1 MEADLRERPGRKC
14 EKLNGD
20 IRFENL
26 FNPQLALESLPYVL
40 SGMGYTL
47 ILSLLTMGVGLVLG
61 LVTAMAR
68 MSRRVLLR
76 WPARAYISVIRGTPL
91 LVQLFILF
99 YGLPV
104 IGITLDPITA
114 AVIGLSLNVG
124 GYSAETIRGAVSS
137 ISKGQWEAA
146 KSLNMTYLQTM
157 RRIVIPQSVRVA
169 LPPLANTFLSLVKD
183 TALLSVI
190 TVPEML
196 YRAKI
201 VGGSTLDYMTPYLLV
216 ALLYWVICTILNAL
230 NERLEKRYGRFAS

>member
-1 MEADLRERPGRKC
+1 
-14 EKLNGD
+14 LNGD

-47 ILSLLTMGVGLVLG
+47 ILSLLTMGIGLVLG

>member
-1 MEADLRERPGRKC
+1 M
-14 EKLNGD
+14 NGD

-40 SGMGYTL
+40 SGMGCTL

>member
-1 MEADLRERPGRKC
+1 MDR
-14 EKLNGD
+14 D
-20 IRFENL
+20 IRWEHL
-26 FNPQLALESLPYVL
+26 FNPQLAWESFPYVL

-47 ILSLLTMGVGLVLG
+47 ILSLLTMGIGLVLG
-61 LVTAMAR
+61 LMTAMAR
-68 MSRRVLLR
+68 MSRYRLLR
-76 WPARAYISVIRGTPL
+76 WPARGYISVIRGTPL

-124 GYSAETIRGAVSS
+124 GYSAETIRGAVAS

-146 KSLNMTYLQTM
+146 KSLNMTYWQTM

-216 ALLYWVICTILNAL
+216 ALLYWVICTILNVL